1 MQFCSTIN
9 FTQKVT
15 PTYTLGTKNQN
26 SNMQLHSFGEATNL
40 FESLNLNRIQIKVKN
55 LNGKE
60 IELNI
65 EPNIRIE
72 RIKEQIEEKAGVP
85 PLQQRLIFSGKQMSD
100 EKTATDYKIQCG
112 SVLHLVF
119 ALRGGGV

>member
-1 MQFCSTIN
+1 M
-9 FTQKVT
+9 
-15 PTYTLGTKNQN
+15 
-26 SNMQLHSFGEATNL
+26 NMQLHGFEETANL
-40 FESLNLNRIQIKVKN
+40 FESLNLNKVQIKVKN

-65 EPNIRIE
+65 EPNIKIE
-72 RIKEQIEEKAGVP
+72 RIKEQIEEKEGVP

-100 EKTATDYKIQCG
+100 EKTANDYKIQCG